1 MYSELNSDGSS
12 SFEVAS
18 IQPKEEKISEK
29 KNGSSINSIKTKSI
43 KKNSDLRQSLIDDGS
58 GHAHG
63 NGNGNGNG
71 ISRKN
76 GKSKGMASS
85 SQNNGDGGDDD
96 PYYVF
101 KEDLL
106 IKLDLVDDGLQ
117 RYSRLVKNTDT
128 AVNTH
133 EIKDSKK
140 QLKRHI
146 KNAESTLK
154 DLQTTVRMVE
164 KKRNKFP
171 NIDDDELHERKA
183 FTASCADRIRRS
195 KEDMNSQ
202 AIKTK
207 MLADERKKSKRRLG
221 LNNTRSLEQH
231 GNGNG
236 NDEEAQFLGNEH
248 ATAQL
253 MMKQQ
258 DETLDDLDDAVV
270 RVGHMAG
277 HIHEELGQQN
287 KMLNEM
293 EDDLQNA
300 EEQLGLVMGKL
311 GKLLKTT
318 NKWQLRTIMI
328 LSLIV
333 FILLFL
339 VMYA

>member
-1 MYSELNSDGSS
+1 M
-12 SFEVAS
+12 
-18 IQPKEEKISEK
+18 
-29 KNGSSINSIKTKSI
+29 
-43 KKNSDLRQSLIDDGS
+43 
-58 GHAHG
+58 
-63 NGNGNGNG
+63 
-71 ISRKN
+71 
-76 GKSKGMASS
+76 
-85 SQNNGDGGDDD
+85 
-96 PYYVF
+96 
-101 KEDLL
+101 
-106 IKLDLVDDGLQ
+106 
-117 RYSRLVKNTDT
+117 
-128 AVNTH
+128 NTH

-146 KNAESTLK
+146 KNAESTLR
-154 DLQTTVRMVE
+154 DVQTTVRMVE
-164 KKRNKFP
+164 RKRNKFP
-171 NIDDDELHERKA
+171 NITDEELHERKS
-183 FTASCADRIRRS
+183 FTVLCGDRIRRS
-195 KEDMNSQ
+195 KDDMNSQ

-221 LNNTRSLEQH
+221 LKNDTKSFETENE
-231 GNGNG
+231 
-236 NDEEAQFLGNEH
+236 NDEEAQFLGNDH

-277 HIHEELGQQN
+277 HIHEELGSQN
-287 KMLNEM
+287 KMLNEL

-328 LSLIV
+328 LCLIV
-333 FILLFL
+333 IVLLFL

>member
-1 MYSELNSDGSS
+1 MLLSLPIG
-12 SFEVAS
+12 
-18 IQPKEEKISEK
+18 K
-29 KNGSSINSIKTKSI
+29 K
-43 KKNSDLRQSLIDDGS
+43 
-58 GHAHG
+58 
-63 NGNGNGNG
+63 
-71 ISRKN
+71 
-76 GKSKGMASS
+76 
-85 SQNNGDGGDDD
+85 
-96 PYYVF
+96 
-101 KEDLL
+101 
-106 IKLDLVDDGLQ
+106 
-117 RYSRLVKNTDT
+117 DT

-146 KNAESTLK
+146 KNTESTLR

-164 KKRNKFP
+164 KKRNKFA
-171 NIDDDELHERKA
+171 NISDEELHERKS
-183 FTASCADRIRRS
+183 FTASCADRIRHS
-195 KEDMNSQ
+195 KDDMNSQ

-221 LNNTRSLEQH
+221 LKNDTKSFDTE
-231 GNGNG
+231 
-236 NDEEAQFLGNEH
+236 NDEEAQFLGNDH
-248 ATAQL
+248 ATAHL

-277 HIHEELGQQN
+277 HIHEELGSQN
-287 KMLNEM
+287 KMLNEL

-311 GKLLKTT
+311 AKLLRTT

-333 FILLFL
+333 IVLLFL
-339 VMYA
+339 VMH